1 MKDTMHTAPMAGR
14 VRVLFYRMSVSS
26 CLSLRRSVGP
36 LRPAYMDVYMVVT
49 QIHDPIRAVAQ
60 EVGKAYGAARP
71 RVECNAQP
79 PRLSIRHVIRR
90 SLPST
95 VAST

>member
-26 CLSLRRSVGP
+26 CLRRSARCVHVCV
-36 LRPAYMDVYMVVT
+36 LASRIMVVT